1 VDKLPERVSKAMVC
15 PSEWTTVIL
24 QVRFLLEYDQFCL
37 RDSHVMQTSLFLRD
51 SYENLQKIEKNN
63 FTNIGRIPDVL

>member
-15 PSEWTTVIL
+15 PSKWTAVIL
-24 QVRFLLEYDQFCL
+24 QVRFLLEYNQFCL
-37 RDSHVMQTSLFLRD
+37 RDSHVMQTRYSD

-63 FTNIGRIPDVL
+63 FTNIGKIPDVL

>member
-1 VDKLPERVSKAMVC
+1 MVC